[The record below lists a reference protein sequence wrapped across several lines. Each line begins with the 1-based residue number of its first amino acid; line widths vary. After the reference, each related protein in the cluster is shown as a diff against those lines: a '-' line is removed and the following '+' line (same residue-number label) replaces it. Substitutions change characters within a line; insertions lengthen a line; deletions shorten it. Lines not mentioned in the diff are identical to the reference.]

1 MKDEK
6 VNEIVFSIRMKQK
19 TIENINAEIDELK
32 GELKEEL
39 LNRGVDVI
47 DTGIAKVSWKEESRM
62 NFDSKKFKKE
72 HADLYE
78 SYTTEKV
85 VKKFL
90 VK

>member
-47 DTGIAKVSWKEESRM
+47 DTGIAKISWKEESRR